1 MKFAKPTT
9 EVVDFKALKEGDVA
23 NATFKSFHFRKDW
36 VFGTFE
42 ADGQTVTAIIGNTAT
57 YTIAS
62 LLPLKGSPAEITFA
76 KTNVADGV
84 TYPCYYVA
92 W

>member
-1 MKFAKPTT
+1 MKFEKSST
-9 EVVDFKALKEGDVA
+9 EVVDFNALKEGDVA
-23 NATFKSFHFRKDW
+23 NATFKSFHFRKDY

-42 ADGQTVTAIIGNTAT
+42 ADGETVTAIIGPTST

-62 LLPLKGSPAEITFA
+62 LLPLKGTEAIITFA
-76 KTNVADGV
+76 GTTVSGGV
-84 TYPCYYVA
+84 TYPRYYIA